1 MGKKRR
7 KFHRERLASKK
18 EQSINPSLAG
28 ENSVVQEKI
37 KQEQIEKTTAVET
50 KKVKK
55 ITKVVEKQTRKK
67 TPVAKKTKAKPRS
80 TRKKSTSSK

>member
-67 TPVAKKTKAKPRS
+67 NTGCEEN
-80 TRKKSTSSK
+80 KSQT